1 MQHHNFS
8 KVTEFLLLG
17 FQNLQNCNLLFFFFL
32 LVIYCVTVCG
42 NLLIILVVSTSRSLH
57 SPMYFFLTQLSLSDI
72 LLTTTIVPNMLRVML
87 NDGSSVSFIGCLTQ
101 FYFFS
106 ASDALECLLLTVMSY
121 DRYQAICHPL
131 RYTSVINL
139 TFCLRVVLFFW
150 LIVLGTVL
158 MIFLTL
164 SSLDFCGP
172 NIIDHFFC
180 DLEPLL
186 ELSCSDTLIMKMESL
201 ALAILFAIFPLT
213 IIIVSYVYI
222 IFTILKIPSVTGR
235 QKTFSTCSAHL
246 TVVSLFY
253 GSLIIIYAFPRQ
265 QNAKTLL
272 SLFYTVVTPLL
283 NPIIYS
289 LSNRDIKQALKKLV
303 INISQSIFSNYQS
316 VYLSY
321 KTIEAKLR
329 LNKNLHLIYRKK

>member
-1 MQHHNFS
+1 MEHRNFS

-17 FQNLQNCNLLFFFFL
+17 FRNVQNCTLLFFFLL
-32 LVIYCVTVCG
+32 LVIYIVTVCG
-42 NLLIILVVSTSRSLH
+42 NLLIILVVSYSRSLH
-57 SPMYFFLTQLSLSDI
+57 SPMCFFLTQLSLSNI
-72 LLTTTIVPNMLRVML
+72 LLTTTILPIMLQVMF

-121 DRYQAICHPL
+121 DRYLAICHPL
-131 RYTSVINL
+131 HYTSVMDL
-139 TFCLRVVLFFW
+139 TFCLRVVLSFW

-158 MIFLTL
+158 IIFLTL
-164 SSLDFCGP
+164 SRLDFCGP

-201 ALAILFAIFPLT
+201 VLAVLFAIFPLT

-222 IFTILKIPSVTGR
+222 IFTILKIPTVTGR

-253 GSLIIIYAFPRQ
+253 GSIIITYAFPHQ

-272 SLFYTVVTPLL
+272 SLLYTVLTPLL

-289 LSNRDIKQALKKLV
+289 LNNRDIKLALRKLI
-303 INISQSIFSNYQS
+303 INISHSIFCN
-316 VYLSY
+316 
-321 KTIEAKLR
+321 
-329 LNKNLHLIYRKK
+329 